1 MSQIQAFFVPGRWV
15 LPREFPPQAKIESIE
30 MVWII
35 FLITAAAIVVAA
47 DQLAKYGDI
56 IAIRTGM
63 GRMFI
68 GLLLLAGATSLPE
81 VLTSISSLSQNSP
94 DLAAG
99 NLLGSNGF
107 NMLLLAVVDM
117 VNRNQRL
124 LRKAVLRHALSGS
137 LAVFLISSV
146 IFFMLADIKI
156 QIGWVGLDS
165 LIIIAIYIVA
175 VWLIQSNENHSHSTD
190 EGMEIPEDTPT
201 LKKGLIGFI
210 LAAGALMIVTPIM
223 VRSANEIAEI
233 TGLGAT
239 FIGTTLVALVTSL
252 PELVTTMAAIRIGA
266 ADMAIGNLFGS
277 NMFNMFA
284 IGLTDFFFTDG
295 RFLASIDP
303 SFLLVGTVGLIL
315 TGIGLI
321 GNLAK
326 LERRVWR
333 FEIDSTL
340 MIITYIGCLW
350 LLYIRS

>member
-1 MSQIQAFFVPGRWV
+1 
-15 LPREFPPQAKIESIE
+15 

-35 FLITAAAIVVAA
+35 FVLTAGAIVVAA
-47 DQLAKYGDI
+47 DQLAKSGDI
-56 IAIRTGM
+56 IAIRTGL
-63 GRMFI
+63 GRMLI

-107 NMLLLAVVDM
+107 NMLLLAIVDIS
-117 VNRNQRL
+117 NRNQRI
-124 LRKAVLRHALSGS
+124 LRKAILRHALSGS
-137 LAVFLISSV
+137 LAVFLIGIV
-146 IFFMLADIKI
+146 VFFMLADIPL
-156 QIGWVGLDS
+156 QIGWVGMDS
-165 LIIIAIYIVA
+165 LLIITIYILG
-175 VWLIQSNENHSHSTD
+175 VWLIQSNANHHVTSD
-190 EGMEIPEDTPT
+190 EEIEIPEDTPT
-201 LKKGLIGFI
+201 LKRGIAGFTI
-210 LAAGALMIVTPIM
+210 AAVALVIVTPIM

-252 PELVTTMAAIRIGA
+252 PELVTTIAAIRIGA

-284 IGLTDFFFTDG
+284 VGLTDFFFTEG
-295 RFLASIDP
+295 RFLAAIDP
-303 SFLLVGTVGLIL
+303 SFLLVGMVGLVL

-326 LERRVWR
+326 LEKRVWH

-340 MIITYIGCLW
+340 MILTYIGCLW
-350 LLYIRS
+350 LLYLRS